1 MLVDVIMIP
10 QTAVMNTAQGTM
22 VYTVGKD
29 GTATLTPVKLGE
41 IFGNEFIVDEG
52 LEPGSVVVVEGT
64 NKVRPGSP
72 VQGRPVPRPS
82 RETALPTPDSITPPE
97 GGAGETTLTALPEDE
112 NAGSGKTQAE

>member
-1 MLVDVIMIP
+1 
-10 QTAVMNTAQGTM
+10 MNSLWM
-22 VYTVGKD
+22 K
-29 GTATLTPVKLGE
+29 
-41 IFGNEFIVDEG
+41 G
-52 LEPGSVVVVEGT
+52 LNPAPWLWWKAT

-72 VQGRPVPRPS
+72 VQGKPVPRPS